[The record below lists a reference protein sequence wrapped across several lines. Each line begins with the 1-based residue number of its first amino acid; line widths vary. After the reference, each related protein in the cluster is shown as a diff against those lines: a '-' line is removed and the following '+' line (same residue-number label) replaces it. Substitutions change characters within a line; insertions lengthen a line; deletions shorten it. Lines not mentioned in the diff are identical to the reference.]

1 MKFILIVIVKYMGE
15 GVAVSS
21 AEFNNEKA
29 CVAAKIH
36 IEANSPSLTWI
47 SAHCYAKGSQ

>member
-36 IEANSPSLTWI
+36 IEANSPNFTRI

>member
-1 MKFILIVIVKYMGE
+1 VKFILIVIVKYMGE

-36 IEANSPSLTWI
+36 IEANSPNFTRI
-47 SAHCYAKGSQ
+47 SAQVHEDSEQ